1 MMNHSLMILAG
12 LRLEFGRVHWTSEE
26 GKSQHG
32 WFKGHMTIGLF
43 AVNITHLHPRHLKG
57 WLWKR
62 LSGRFWAESSGLVQ
76 VKSEEGKML
85 MNFFRKA

>member
-1 MMNHSLMILAG
+1 MMNHSLMFLAG
-12 LRLEFGRVHWTSEE
+12 LRLEFGRVHWTYEE

-57 WLWKR
+57 WLWTTATPKNMR
-62 LSGRFWAESSGLVQ
+62 DRSVCPAVFGRKVAGWS
-76 VKSEEGKML
+76 
-85 MNFFRKA
+85 R

>member
-1 MMNHSLMILAG
+1 MMNHSLMFLAG
-12 LRLEFGRVHWTSEE
+12 LRLEFGRVHWTYEE

-76 VKSEEGKML
+76 VKSL
-85 MNFFRKA
+85 